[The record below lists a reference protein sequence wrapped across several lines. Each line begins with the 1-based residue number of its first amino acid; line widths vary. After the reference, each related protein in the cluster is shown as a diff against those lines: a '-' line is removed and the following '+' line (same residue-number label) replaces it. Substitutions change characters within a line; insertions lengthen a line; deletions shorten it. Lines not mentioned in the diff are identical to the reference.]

1 MHIRWEE
8 FMKTNDANCNILE
21 QKQPN
26 QVDLKTPFCI
36 LLLTV
41 SVTIKFEFKVAKMK
55 DFNHF

>member
-26 QVDLKTPFCI
+26 QVDLKNTILYPFVDSQC
-36 LLLTV
+36 
-41 SVTIKFEFKVAKMK
+41 
-55 DFNHF
+55 DQ